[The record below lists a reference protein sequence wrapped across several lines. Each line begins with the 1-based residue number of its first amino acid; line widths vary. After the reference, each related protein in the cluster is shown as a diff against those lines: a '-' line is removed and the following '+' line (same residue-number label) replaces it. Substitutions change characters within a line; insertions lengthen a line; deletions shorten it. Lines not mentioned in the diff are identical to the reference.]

1 MATCPS
7 HVAPTWINVDSCI
20 THLQK
25 NAHPNIREGEK
36 KYAREKLDKLFEK
49 LWHEKSFIF
58 VLCFKEILLLLL
70 IPFYPG
76 WKRFFLGQVNVN
88 WPK

>member
-1 MATCPS
+1 MLRPPELMLIHVLPICKKRATQN
-7 HVAPTWINVDSCI
+7 W
-20 THLQK
+20 
-25 NAHPNIREGEK
+25 EGEK

-76 WKRFFLGQVNVN
+76 WKRFFLGQGPVSR
-88 WPK
+88 KSR